1 MAALPIRF
9 NHDNTIGSDQ
19 MTRIHALERAEMNP
33 AQQAIL
39 DKVAGNTGRVGFGP
53 AIGYAYSSEIW
64 RLHNESSTHL
74 LNCSLTNAQVRIVS
88 LMTAKHWTARY
99 PWSAQ
104 AKQAVG
110 AGLDMTIIEAIND
123 GRQPDFKDDVSA
135 GVYAATRE
143 LLATGNLSDAGFK
156 AAEKSLGLVR
166 LVELIHTVGHFCTT
180 AMMANVVGVEPP
192 KDAITVLKV

>member
-1 MAALPIRF
+1 MAELPSRF
-9 NHDNTIGSDQ
+9 THDNTIGSDH
-19 MTRIHALERAEMNP
+19 MTRISPLERAEMNP

-53 AIGYAYSSEIW
+53 AIGYAYSAEVW

-88 LMTAKHWTARY
+88 LMTVKHWHARY

-110 AGLDMTIIEAIND
+110 AGLDLAIIEAIND
-123 GRQPDFKDDVSA
+123 GKQPDFKDDVSA
-135 GVYAATRE
+135 AVYAATKE
-143 LLATGNLSDAGFK
+143 LLASGNLSDAGFK
-156 AAEKSLGLVR
+156 SAEKTLGLVR
-166 LVELIHTVGHFCTT
+166 LVELIHTIGHFSTT
-180 AMMANVVGVEPP
+180 AMMANAVGVGPP
-192 KDAITVLKV
+192 KDAVTLLK